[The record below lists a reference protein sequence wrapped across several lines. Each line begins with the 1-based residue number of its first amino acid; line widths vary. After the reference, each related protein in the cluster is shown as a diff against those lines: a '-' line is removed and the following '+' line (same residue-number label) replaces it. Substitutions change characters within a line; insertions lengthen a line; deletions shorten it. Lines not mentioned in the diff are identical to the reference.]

1 MTEFLEGRKLFPPL
15 TKSIFNACYPQSQS
29 EKALKMLFIFAP
41 QQMMN
46 CDPERDLIWLS
57 GIKVTFWIFSLSELH
72 PHKRTLTLCLVKITP
87 SRLAK
92 SSVFATKPLK
102 KLIFP
107 FLFASKLIN

>member
-57 GIKVTFWIFSLSELH
+57 GIKVTFWSFSLSELH
-72 PHKRTLTLCLVKITP
+72 PHKRTLTLWLVKVTP

-102 KLIFP
+102 
-107 FLFASKLIN
+107 S